1 MTDDLG
7 KIMVI
12 GACGQIGSELTET
25 LREKYGG
32 DRVVAADKCTDP
44 DPAVTSGGTY
54 EILDVMNE
62 GELKRVLRTHGV
74 DTIFNL
80 AAILS
85 ANGERNPQ
93 MAFDVNMVGAY
104 NTLEVSR
111 KLDVDRVII
120 PSSIAV
126 FGPEVPKE
134 ETPDQVYLR
143 PRSMYGVTKV
153 AGELLG
159 YYYGEKYGLDVR
171 ELRLPGIISYKT
183 YPGGGTTD
191 YAVAAFYEAL
201 TDGYY
206 EFFVEEGTRLPMMY
220 MPDCIR
226 SLVLL
231 AEADGEDLRERT
243 NYNVGSMN
251 FSALE
256 LAEAIRRYVPE
267 FSYDFSPD
275 YRQELADSWPD
286 SVDDSTAREEWG
298 WQPEYDLKAT
308 VGDMLTNLAD
318 KLGGDVTVEL
328 KDAVHSS

>member
-1 MTDDLG
+1 MTEDLG

-25 LREKYGG
+25 LRDKYGG
-32 DRVVAADKCTDP
+32 ERVVAADKCTDP
-44 DPAVTSGGTY
+44 DREIVSGGAY
-54 EILDVMNE
+54 EILDVMNR
-62 GELKRVLRTHGV
+62 GDLKALLDKYGV
-74 DTIFNL
+74 DTVFNL

-85 ANGERNPQ
+85 AKGERDPQ
-93 MAFDVNMVGAY
+93 LAFNVNMVGTY
-104 NTLEVSR
+104 NVLEVSR
-111 KLDVDRVII
+111 ELDVDRVVT

-126 FGPEVPKE
+126 FGPEVPPK

-159 YYYGEKYGLDVR
+159 YYYWKKYGLDVR
-171 ELRLPGIISYKT
+171 EIRLPGIISYKT

-191 YAVAAFYEAL
+191 YAVAAFYDAL
-201 TDGYY
+201 KKGHY

-220 MPDCIR
+220 MPDCIKA
-226 SLVLL
+226 LVSI
-231 AEADGEDLRERT
+231 AEADGGGLTERT

-256 LAEAIRRYVPE
+256 LAEAIQKFVPE
-267 FSYDFSPD
+267 FTYDFSPD

-286 SVDDSTAREEWG
+286 SLDDSLAREEWG
-298 WQPEYDLKAT
+298 WQPEYDLRAT
-308 VGDMLTNLAD
+308 VGDMLENLAR
-318 KLGGDVTVEL
+318 KLDGDVNVDL
-328 KDAVHSS
+328 KDPVHS